1 MNVLA
6 IRANISRAS
15 GIGFKLG

>member
-6 IRANISRAS
+6 IRVNISRAS
-15 GIGFKLG
+15 RIGFKLG